1 MLAVAAYYSISFHLI
16 ATLIMKNT
24 IVLISLLASTTFFSA
39 CKKASDDPAPAQETG
54 TVHVEFDNQF
64 EQSALDPEQYTPLV
78 FNTETYQNAAGEDY
92 TITKFKY
99 YISNVKLKKADGS
112 SYSVPESYY
121 LIDASS
127 SADQLITLSNVPAGT
142 YTGMSYII
150 GVDSTRNVSGAQTGA
165 LDEANGMFWSWNSG
179 YIFMMFEGTSPQST
193 ATDHVLQYHV
203 GGFRNSTNTN
213 ALRTVNLSFGSS
225 TLRVTKVGIPQVH
238 IMVEASKVAK
248 NRSFA
253 TTPTVHMPGATAIS
267 IADDYVNM
275 FKFDHIHN

>member
-1 MLAVAAYYSISFHLI
+1 
-16 ATLIMKNT
+16 MKN
-24 IVLISLLASTTFFSA
+24 IFILITLLTTTTFFSA
-39 CKKASDDPAPAQETG
+39 CKKANDEPAPETG

-64 EQSALDPEQYTPLV
+64 EQDALDPEQYTPLV
-78 FNTETYQNAAGEDY
+78 FNTKTYQNAAGEDY

-99 YISNVKLKKADGS
+99 YISNVVLKKADGS
-112 SYSVPESYY
+112 TYAVPESYY

-127 SADQLITLSNVPAGT
+127 STDQLLTLSHVPAGN

-150 GVDSTRNVSGAQTGA
+150 GVDSARNVSGAQTGA
-165 LDEANGMFWSWNSG
+165 LAETNGMFWTWNTG

-213 ALRTVNLSFGSS
+213 ALKTVNLSFGSS

-253 TTPTVHMPGATAIS
+253 ITPTVQMAGAKAIE

-275 FKFDHIHN
+275 FSFDHIHN

>member
-1 MLAVAAYYSISFHLI
+1 
-16 ATLIMKNT
+16 MKN
-24 IVLISLLASTTFFSA
+24 IVVLITLLTTTIFFSA
-39 CKKASDDPAPAQETG
+39 CKKANDEPAPAQETG
-54 TVHVEFDNQF
+54 TVHIEFDNQF
-64 EQSALDPEQYTPLV
+64 ERDALDAEQFTPLI

-92 TITKFKY
+92 TITKFRY

-112 SYSVPESYY
+112 IYAVPESYY

-127 SADQLITLSNVPAGT
+127 STDQLITLSNVPAGN
-142 YTGMSYII
+142 YTGMTYII
-150 GVDSTRNVSGAQTGA
+150 GVDADRNVSGAQTGA
-165 LDEANGMFWSWNSG
+165 LDPANGMFWSWNSG

-193 ATDHVLQYHV
+193 ATDHILQYHV
-203 GGFRNSTNTN
+203 GGFADPNN
-213 ALRTVNLSFGSS
+213 ALKTVNLSFGSS

-275 FKFDHIHN
+275 FSFDHIHN